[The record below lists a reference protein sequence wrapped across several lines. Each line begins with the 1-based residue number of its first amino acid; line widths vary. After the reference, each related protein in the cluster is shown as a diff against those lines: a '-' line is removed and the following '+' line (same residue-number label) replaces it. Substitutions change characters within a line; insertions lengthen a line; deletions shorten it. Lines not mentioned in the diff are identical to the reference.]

1 MYLAPVKLHGSKTT
15 MKKYVYNTEY
25 GNMSKE
31 NSLEFEDQ
39 ITVSHG

>member
-1 MYLAPVKLHGSKTT
+1 MYLARVKPHGSKTT
-15 MKKYVYNTEY
+15 MKKYVYNIEH
-25 GNMSKE
+25 GNISKE